1 MQECRAIVRM
11 LETAEPEQRQFVAG
25 EVACVLHVSPH
36 TATGRLNTAVR
47 LFAQPRLV
55 AALEQGMLLVGHA
68 LAVLDEIEHL
78 APPHAALV
86 LDQVLGFDTTGPVEL
101 TPGELRAAV

>member
-1 MQECRAIVRM
+1 
-11 LETAEPEQRQFVAG
+11 
-25 EVACVLHVSPH
+25 
-36 TATGRLNTAVR
+36 
-47 LFAQPRLV
+47 
-55 AALEQGMLLVGHA
+55 

-101 TPGELRAAV
+101 TPGELRAAVRTAGTATSNPDGTITWTSPTRGVYKRKTKRTIPPQIPPGSQLPPLEDPS